1 MNGTQSSHR
10 AYRQIVQ
17 PPQII
22 LGFFVAP
29 EMQSPFSKIDKLQ
42 NAIKLQQPLSKMFDK
57 ATSLLGLS
65 NTPKAPAL
73 DGEIVYSKN
82 NVCVHQAGSDDPAPG
97 YLSLRC
103 SNSENVSTDR
113 KSVV

>member
-1 MNGTQSSHR
+1 
-10 AYRQIVQ
+10 
-17 PPQII
+17 
-22 LGFFVAP
+22 
-29 EMQSPFSKIDKLQ
+29 MQSPFSKLERLP
-42 NAIKLQQPLSKMFDK
+42 NAIRLQQPLSKMLEK
-57 ATSLLGLS
+57 ATSLLGIS

-103 SNSENVSTDR
+103 STSDTVSHKRDQTG
-113 KSVV
+113 